1 MGDKAQGGK
10 EEGRGGHKPERAS
23 KNFRKNEELLIE
35 GVWGLVPSRRST
47 CVQYQINICTGTY
60 PRQDLPVFIRHDLS
74 LRLTSRAP
82 PFTFLLLSACSPSL
96 LYVLHAFLC
105 PRMDALEME
114 SVPT

>member
-10 EEGRGGHKPERAS
+10 EEGRGGHNPERAS
-23 KNFRKNEELLIE
+23 RNFRKNEESLIE
-35 GVWGLVPSRRST
+35 GVWGLVLSRRST
-47 CVQYQINICTGTY
+47 CIPCQINICTRTY
-60 PRQDLPVFIRHDLS
+60 PRQDSPVFTRDDLP
-74 LRLTSRAP
+74 LQLTSRAP

-96 LYVLHAFLC
+96 FYVLHAFLC